1 MTDQNPPAP
10 STAHDPSGRV
20 PSIDTAGTTPP
31 APSLTTT
38 PAANTQKSRS
48 LVREVIETL
57 LLALLIFVL
66 VRAVVLNFRVEGHSM
81 DTSLQN
87 NEMLLVNRNAYI
99 SIDQDKWF
107 GWIPFVDTDD
117 GDIWY
122 PFGTPERGD
131 IVVINPPDEASN
143 PDKPYIKRVIGLPG
157 DTIEIRDEGVYIDG
171 IRIDEPYIDE
181 GNVSLCRSASQYCG
195 PIEIPE
201 GYVYV
206 MGDNRMNSEDSRFFG
221 LVPIDNII
229 GKAWITYWPVG
240 EVGIVPHYDYP
251 ELDETGS

>member
-10 STAHDPSGRV
+10 GSVHDPAGRL
-20 PSIDTAGTTPP
+20 PSIETQP
-31 APSLTTT
+31 APTVTTT
-38 PAANTQKSRS
+38 STQKPRS
-48 LVREVIETL
+48 LVREIVETL

-87 NEMLLVNRNAYI
+87 NEMLLVNRNAYL

-107 GWIPFVDTDD
+107 GWIPFVDTDE
-117 GDIWY
+117 GDTWY

-131 IVVINPPDEASN
+131 IIVLNPPGEASN
-143 PDKPYIKRVIGLPG
+143 SDKPYIKRVIGLPG
-157 DTIEIRDEGVYIDG
+157 DTIEIHDDGVYING
-171 IRIDEPYIDE
+171 VRLDESYIDE
-181 GNVSLCRSASQYCG
+181 GNLSRCSPAAQYCG

-206 MGDNRMNSEDSRFFG
+206 MGDNRMNSEDSRYFG

-240 EVGIVPHYDYP
+240 EIGVVPHNDYP
-251 ELDETGS
+251 ELEDSAS